1 MKLIT
6 LNIWCGTLY
15 EPLKT
20 FIESHAKD
28 TDIFCFQEVRNGEY
42 INQPKEINE
51 RVELFNEMKSMLLDF
66 TGYFSEMAPGV
77 GIATFIR
84 NDIKVEEVKST
95 QILTTEDTSHIK
107 MPSGNSYYPRLM
119 QSTYTENPK
128 LIIHNFHGI
137 PGRLK
142 KDTPERELQTNRL
155 LEIINKSNDPQI
167 LVGDFNLDLNT
178 EAITK
183 LENSIRNLIK
193 ENGVKLTRNSR
204 YKDHQTL
211 PFADYIFISKNI
223 EVKNF
228 EVLQD
233 EVSDHLAL
241 LLEFK

>member
-6 LNIWCGTLY
+6 LNTWCGTLY
-15 EPLKT
+15 ESLKT

-42 INQPKEINE
+42 INQPKEISE
-51 RVELFNEMKSMLLDF
+51 RVELFNEIKSMLLDF

-77 GIATFIR
+77 GIATFIK
-84 NDIKVEEVKST
+84 NNIEVESIIPT
-95 QILTTEDTSHIK
+95 QILTSEDTSHIK

-119 QSTYTENPK
+119 QSIYTKNPE

-155 LEIINKSNDPQI
+155 LEIINKSDEPQI

-178 EAITK
+178 EAIFK
-183 LENSIRNLIK
+183 LESRMKNLIK
-193 ENGVKLTRNSR
+193 ENGVKLTRSSR
-204 YKDHQTL
+204 YKDYQTL
-211 PFADYIFISKNI
+211 PFADYIFTSKDI
-223 EVKNF
+223 EIKTF